1 MQEMIKIN
9 FNVKNSY
16 LKLLIAFLLL
26 DFIKCTSFFM
36 AV

>member
-1 MQEMIKIN
+1 MQEMIKLN

-16 LKLLIAFLLL
+16 LKLLTALLLL

-36 AV
+36 TV